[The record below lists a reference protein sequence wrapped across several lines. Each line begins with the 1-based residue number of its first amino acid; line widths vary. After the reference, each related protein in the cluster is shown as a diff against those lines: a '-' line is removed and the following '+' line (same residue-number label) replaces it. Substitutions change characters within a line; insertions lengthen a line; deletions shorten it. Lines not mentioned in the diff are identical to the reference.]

1 MKEYNK
7 GGVDYRIQNSSP
19 GDKPISIGT
28 PLSNRSPSTTNPNGI
43 PISNLPQSHFEQ
55 QKLQSHLQQ
64 LDTPS
69 PPPPPSHTAGKG
81 SADWFAEVLLG
92 DDESKPQQGELDL
105 ICSSSFLSLSL
116 MLAKLKKLICFFC
129 FFILCRN
136 KFQLNMLE
144 YVCPKCGTFNP
155 PKIRSEEDEHGTN
168 TQSVLP
174 STTSTTQTQPAL
186 KFSRNHLTVVG
197 SLTAGCTRQPY
208 SSTPKSVSISAQL
221 RRQVQLNTLASVINL
236 PQNFDFRNQAT
247 ATAQSPLS
255 PLTPTNH
262 SDSYCLWS
270 QQVACW
276 QSDVPVLTI
285 EEGVLV
291 VKATAGDI
299 HLGGEDFDNRLVT
312 HFVGEFKRKNKKA
325 PSYEVTHAPI
335 PFTDLSSN
343 ARTACCLCTACERSK
358 RIDFYT
364 SLTRARF
371 EQLCNDLCQK
381 TMEPVEKIDKANA
394 HEIVLV
400 GGSTRI
406 PRVIKLVSNFFN
418 GSSSFLPA
426 TSIFLVYSK
435 EPNKPINHEEA
446 VVCGAAV

>member
-1 MKEYNK
+1 MALGRNQPFF
-7 GGVDYRIQNSSP
+7 RRHSCSQLQL
-19 GDKPISIGT
+19 
-28 PLSNRSPSTTNPNGI
+28 PL
-43 PISNLPQSHFEQ
+43 
-55 QKLQSHLQQ
+55 
-64 LDTPS
+64 D
-69 PPPPPSHTAGKG
+69 
-81 SADWFAEVLLG
+81 
-92 DDESKPQQGELDL
+92 
-105 ICSSSFLSLSL
+105 
-116 MLAKLKKLICFFC
+116 
-129 FFILCRN
+129 
-136 KFQLNMLE
+136 
-144 YVCPKCGTFNP
+144 
-155 PKIRSEEDEHGTN
+155 

-197 SLTAGCTRQPY
+197 SLTAGCTRQAY

-312 HFVGEFKRKNKKA
+312 HFVGEFKRKNKK
-325 PSYEVTHAPI
+325 
-335 PFTDLSSN
+335 
-343 ARTACCLCTACERSK
+343 
-358 RIDFYT
+358 
-364 SLTRARF
+364 
-371 EQLCNDLCQK
+371 
-381 TMEPVEKIDKANA
+381 
-394 HEIVLV
+394 
-400 GGSTRI
+400 
-406 PRVIKLVSNFFN
+406 VSNFFN
-418 GSSSFLPA
+418 G
-426 TSIFLVYSK
+426 K

>member
-1 MKEYNK
+1 CWFFNCW
-7 GGVDYRIQNSSP
+7 
-19 GDKPISIGT
+19 
-28 PLSNRSPSTTNPNGI
+28 LHSPS
-43 PISNLPQSHFEQ
+43 
-55 QKLQSHLQQ
+55 
-64 LDTPS
+64 
-69 PPPPPSHTAGKG
+69 
-81 SADWFAEVLLG
+81 LL
-92 DDESKPQQGELDL
+92 
-105 ICSSSFLSLSL
+105 I
-116 MLAKLKKLICFFC
+116 
-129 FFILCRN
+129 
-136 KFQLNMLE
+136 
-144 YVCPKCGTFNP
+144 Y
-155 PKIRSEEDEHGTN
+155 
-168 TQSVLP
+168 TQSQPIFVANSYLY
-174 STTSTTQTQPAL
+174 STA
-186 KFSRNHLTVVG
+186 
-197 SLTAGCTRQPY
+197 
-208 SSTPKSVSISAQL
+208 AQL

-358 RIDFYT
+358 RTLSSVST
-364 SLTRARF
+364 STLPSP
-371 EQLCNDLCQK
+371 L
-381 TMEPVEKIDKANA
+381 
-394 HEIVLV
+394 
-400 GGSTRI
+400 
-406 PRVIKLVSNFFN
+406 LVSNSSAMIFAKRQWSPSRRFCETERLTRPMRTRSFLSVVPLVFPVLQLLQRVSSRFFFPMSSLLARPPSYRLPRFFWFTARSPTSRSTMKKLLSAVPQSDSRSLFSPATPPKRLN
-418 GSSSFLPA
+418 TSSSLMSHLIHGTINGGERAQKKDTNLLSKFELSGIPSAPRGVPQIKVTFVYAYSTLNVSAAKNTRKLTRSPSPTSRCFFFSDQMVNDARSTRTKTKPLPPKSDPKTA
-426 TSIFLVYSK
+426 LNQTYRKF
-435 EPNKPINHEEA
+435 ETDQR
-446 VVCGAAV
+446 